1 MDIILVLLLIFLSFG
16 LFIFYTKKVEDKKYA
31 SELKH
36 LEELKEEKRAVIKI
50 KEQKYQSLLQVLPNA
65 DLTIE
70 YDLDK
75 FVLLKEESSQILLNE
90 HLYTF
95 KDILDFTVSDNQ
107 TVIHRGGDSTATTTT
122 STGSMLGRAVV
133 GGVLT
138 GGIGALV
145 GAATARKETEIHQ
158 NDTYSSTKHNYTINV
173 TINSLSLPVETL
185 ALFSNEEA
193 TNKVISILTII
204 LHRNKQDK

>member
-1 MDIILVLLLIFLSFG
+1 MEFMVIMIVVVFIVLGIALVLHARKEDENMELEIAQRKKKRMEEE
-16 LFIFYTKKVEDKKYA
+16 TKLTA
-31 SELKH
+31 
-36 LEELKEEKRAVIKI
+36 
-50 KEQKYQSLLQVLPNA
+50 KEQKYQSLLQALPYA

-70 YDLDK
+70 YDFDK
-75 FVLLKEESSQILLNE
+75 FVLLKEESSQIILNE

-145 GAATARKETEIHQ
+145 GAATARKDTEIHQ
-158 NDTYSSTKHNYTINV
+158 NDTYSSTKHNYYKRNYKQPIV
-173 TINSLSLPVETL
+173 TSGNIG
-185 ALFSNEEA
+185 F
-193 TNKVISILTII
+193 I
-204 LHRNKQDK
+204 